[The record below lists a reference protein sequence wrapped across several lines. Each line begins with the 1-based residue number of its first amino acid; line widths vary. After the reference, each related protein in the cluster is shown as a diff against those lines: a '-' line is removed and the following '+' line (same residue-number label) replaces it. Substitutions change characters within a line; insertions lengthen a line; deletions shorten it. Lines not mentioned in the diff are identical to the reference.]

1 MNWGDEM
8 PHPAAILLF
17 IALIF
22 PVALWFERRDRK
34 RVQREADELR
44 QLALEH
50 EQEIAEMQAA
60 LMEHDW
66 VDAMIENA
74 FRVELK
80 RQQIAME
87 RIYRDAGIP
96 MPDTFVSR
104 VVESTHGI
112 FVRAH
117 CEAEAAEIVSQSEAF
132 IRRDAA

>member
-60 LMEHDW
+60 LIEHDW
-66 VDAMIENA
+66 VDAMIENV

-96 MPDTFVSR
+96 MPHVTPR
-104 VVESTHGI
+104 VIADEHGV

-117 CEAEAAEIVSQSEAF
+117 CEAEAAEIVSQSKAF
-132 IRRDAA
+132 IRDAAA